1 MIIKLPKLN
10 LNLSPRVILGIAVLT
25 IFVGGVVAFSMP
37 TTPAV
42 EGWEVQNNIYD
53 IRVNGVTYTM
63 ASGTLPEHAYL
74 WTDKGI
80 RFDVDNETYGVADI
94 DVSLGPPREK
104 ILDTSTGEWVN
115 ARVGEVFF
123 TYGKAINETYFF
135 WDHHI
140 FFFEAT
146 TVMTPDFID
155 YTNIFGVQ
163 TTYGEADGMLGS
175 PEEAQILLKLN
186 FKLSPWVNAI
196 MDQFSDNDSVY
207 RLDEERV
214 WTGIMSAQ
222 ILSVEAMFVGWPE
235 GSDPPN
241 GEIDPYQVGGAQL
254 SIMTDV
260 GTFSDTSDRVGEELE
275 DRPADM
281 APSEAHVAVGMD
293 MIPAWSREQWG
304 TTDIYPAQLKYRFRF
319 DVLSTAGYDLIDGS
333 MDEKLDNKSHLKGAL
348 KPIGDF
354 FTALGAG
361 LEAFNLALQDLL
373 GAAYG
378 PLIMLAVIVV
388 AALIFY
394 LLMKL
399 GILKRGTGGGG

>member
-1 MIIKLPKLN
+1 MSLKLPSLKLPKL
-10 LNLSPRVILGIAVLT
+10 SPRLVLGIAVLV
-25 IFVGGVVAFSMP
+25 IIAGGTVAFAMP

-42 EGWEVQNNIYD
+42 EGWEVQNSIYD

-63 ASGTLPEHAYL
+63 ASGTLPENAYL
-74 WTDKGI
+74 WTDVGV
-80 RFDVDNETYGVADI
+80 RFDVDDEDDGVADI
-94 DVSLGPPREK
+94 DISLGPVREK
-104 ILDTSTGEWVN
+104 VLDTSTGEWVN
-115 ARVGEVFF
+115 ARAGEVFF
-123 TYGKAINETYFF
+123 TYSKAIGETYFF

-155 YTNIFGVQ
+155 HTTIHGLQ
-163 TTYGEADGMLGS
+163 STYGEAENMIGAK
-175 PEEAQILLKLN
+175 EAQILLKLN

-196 MDQFSDNDSVY
+196 LDQFSDNDSVY
-207 RLDEERV
+207 RLDGERV

-222 ILSVEAMFVGWPE
+222 ILSVEAIFVGWPE

-260 GTFSDTSDRVGEELE
+260 GTFLDTSDRVGEELE

-281 APSEAHVAVGMD
+281 APSEAHVAVGMN
-293 MIPAWSREQWG
+293 MIPAWTREQWG

-333 MDEKLDNKSHLKGAL
+333 MDEELDNKSYKKGAI

-354 FTALGAG
+354 LTAIGAG
-361 LEAFNLALQDLL
+361 LEALNLALQDLL

-378 PLIMLAVIVV
+378 PLIMIAIVAVV
-388 AALIFY
+388 ALVFY
-394 LLMKL
+394 LFLKL
-399 GILKRGTGGGG
+399 GILRRGAGGG